1 MSGDESKAKEAAAA
15 AQAIADNLNARVIVY
30 SGYIDYAGVGQ
41 LLQTISD
48 GEERENTFFVLTTVG
63 GDARA
68 AYRIARLFQL
78 VSKKFYLCVPS
89 MCKSAGTLIALGA
102 HEIVMNPFAELGP
115 LDVQLVQRDEIDQS
129 RSGLVVDT
137 ALEGLAK
144 KTLETFETIML
155 HITFGSDK
163 AISFEAASKVAANL
177 TTGTMSEIYAQIK
190 PDDLGNDLRNLR
202 VAEAYGKRL
211 AEYGRNTKSD
221 AVSRL
226 VHKYPSHD
234 YIIDAEEAKTLF
246 QKVDTTQQAEHT
258 IKLMSTLSEISAAAR
273 PAYISRLDSKE
284 ERSDQESATGG
295 TDQAAGGGK
304 EADNAKP
311 RPARKSSRK
320 INQARGRDD
329 GPPATAAHSEP
340 PSNGR

>member
-1 MSGDESKAKEAAAA
+1 MK
-15 AQAIADNLNARVIVY
+15 
-30 SGYIDYAGVGQ
+30 
-41 LLQTISD
+41 T
-48 GEERENTFFVLTTVG
+48 
-63 GDARA
+63 
-68 AYRIARLFQL
+68 
-78 VSKKFYLCVPS
+78 
-89 MCKSAGTLIALGA
+89 
-102 HEIVMNPFAELGP
+102 
-115 LDVQLVQRDEIDQS
+115 
-129 RSGLVVDT
+129 
-137 ALEGLAK
+137 